1 MQTLGK
7 ILLFFDIKMEV
18 PPMYGWFHILFLIL
32 PIVIAIILCKLRKHP
47 DERFMRRL
55 MLIVSVMV
63 LIFEIYKQINYTFK
77 YDGYVINSDYPWYIF
92 PFQFCST
99 PLYIGFLVAFTK
111 KGNLHDAFCAYLAT
125 FAPFAGLCVLLYPP
139 QVFVATLGINIQS
152 MICHGVM
159 VTVSIY
165 LFYTGYVKAEHKT
178 ILKAIPVFAVC
189 VSLAMIMN
197 YIAYAC
203 GILEKETFNMFFISP
218 YCEPSLPVYS
228 LIQAV
233 VPFPWCVIIYIL
245 GFSCAAY
252 IMLLIPIAVKYIAN
266 KIPKR

>member
-7 ILLFFDIKMEV
+7 ILLFFDVKMEV

-111 KGNLHDAFCAYLAT
+111 KGKLHDAFCAYLAT
-125 FAPFAGLCVLLYPP
+125 FAPFAGLCVLLYPRR
-139 QVFVATLGINIQS
+139 
-152 MICHGVM
+152 
-159 VTVSIY
+159 Y
-165 LFYTGYVKAEHKT
+165 L
-178 ILKAIPVFAVC
+178 L
-189 VSLAMIMN
+189 
-197 YIAYAC
+197 
-203 GILEKETFNMFFISP
+203 
-218 YCEPSLPVYS
+218 LPW
-228 LIQAV
+228 A
-233 VPFPWCVIIYIL
+233 
-245 GFSCAAY
+245 
-252 IMLLIPIAVKYIAN
+252 
-266 KIPKR
+266 

>member
-1 MQTLGK
+1 MSK
-7 ILLFFDIKMEV
+7 LLLV
-18 PPMYGWFHILFLIL
+18 VSG
-32 PIVIAIILCKLRKHP
+32 IVLL
-47 DERFMRRL
+47 
-55 MLIVSVMV
+55 
-63 LIFEIYKQINYTFK
+63 FEIYKQINYSFS
-77 YDGYVINSDYPWYIF
+77 YDGQNITYDYQWYIF

-99 PLYIGFLVAFTK
+99 PMYIGFLAGFLK
-111 KGNLHDAFCAYLAT
+111 KGKIHDACCAYLAT
-125 FAPFAGLCVLLYPP
+125 FSMFAGLCVMVYPP
-139 QVFVATLGINIQS
+139 QVFIDTIGINIQS

-159 VTVSIY
+159 ITVSIY

-197 YIAYAC
+197 EIAYAS
-203 GILEKETFNMFFISP
+203 GILERETFNMFFISP

-228 LIQAV
+228 SIQAV

-252 IMLLIPIAVKYIAN
+252 IMLLIPIAVKHIVN
-266 KIPKR
+266 KVTKRKRIQD